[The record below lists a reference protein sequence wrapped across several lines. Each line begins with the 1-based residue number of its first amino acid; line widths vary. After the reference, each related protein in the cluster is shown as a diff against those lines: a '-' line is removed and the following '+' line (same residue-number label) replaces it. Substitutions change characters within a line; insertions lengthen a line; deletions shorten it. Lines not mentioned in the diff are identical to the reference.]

1 VLYKFRS
8 LSGILVRWNH
18 RGSISIH
25 FERGETMKKFAS
37 KFLVAVVAITFWVAP
52 AFAENIKVGA
62 ILAVTG
68 GASFLGGPEARSL
81 EMVVEEINAKG
92 GINGNTIELIIK
104 DSAASPEKAISF
116 AKQLIEEDKVLAIIG
131 PSTSG
136 ETMKIKNICEQA
148 KTPLLSCGAAE
159 VIVNPVAS
167 YVFKTPQKDSF
178 AAKKIFMEMN
188 KLGISKIAVLA
199 GNTGFG
205 KAGKGQLIK
214 IAPEFGIEIV
224 EVEVYD
230 KKSNDLSAVVAKIK
244 ANKDVQ
250 AVINWSIVPAQAI
263 VAKNMR
269 QAGWEVP
276 LFQSH
281 GFGNIKYVQAAGAA
295 AEGIIFPAGRLLIAD
310 TLADD
315 NPQKALLM
323 TYKKNY
329 EAKYNEPA
337 STFGGHGY
345 DAITI
350 LAAAI
355 AEGGNDRDKVRAA
368 IENLKNFAGTG
379 GVFNFSAED
388 HNGLDMDAFQ
398 MMTVKDGKF
407 VAYTGK

>member
-1 VLYKFRS
+1 MNKFVS
-8 LSGILVRWNH
+8 KILVAATAL
-18 RGSISIH
+18 SLLA
-25 FERGETMKKFAS
+25 MPV
-37 KFLVAVVAITFWVAP
+37 L
-52 AFAENIKVGA
+52 AENIKVGA

-81 EMVVEEINAKG
+81 EMVVEEINANG
-92 GINGNTIELIIK
+92 GINGDKIELIIK
-104 DSAASPEKAISF
+104 DSAANPGKAISF

-148 KTPLLSCGAAE
+148 KTPLISCGAAE

-178 AAKKIFMEMN
+178 AVKKIFMEMN
-188 KLGISKIAVLA
+188 KLGITKIAVLA

-205 KAGKGQLIK
+205 KAGKGQLLK
-214 IAPEFGIEIV
+214 LAPEFGIDVV

-230 KKSNDLSAVVAKIK
+230 KKANDLSAVVAKIK
-244 ANKDVQ
+244 ANKEVQ

-269 QAGWEVP
+269 QAGWDVP

-281 GFGNIKYVQAAGAA
+281 GFGNIKYVEAAGAA

-310 TLADD
+310 SLPAD

-323 TYKKNY
+323 AYKKDY
-329 EAKYNEPA
+329 ESKYNEAA

-350 LAAAI
+350 LAAAVKV
-355 AEGGNDRDKVRAA
+355 AGNDRAKVRDA
-368 IENLKNFAGTG
+368 IENMKDFPGTG
-379 GVFNFSAED
+379 GVFSFSKED
-388 HNGLDMDAFQ
+388 HNGLDINAFQ

-407 VAYTGK
+407 VAYEK

>member
-1 VLYKFRS
+1 
-8 LSGILVRWNH
+8 
-18 RGSISIH
+18 
-25 FERGETMKKFAS
+25 MKNFAS
-37 KFLVAVVAITFWVAP
+37 KFLLAVVAVSLSVAP
-52 AFAENIKVGA
+52 AFAETIKIGA

-81 EMVVEEINAKG
+81 QMVVDEINAKG
-92 GINGNTIELIIK
+92 GINGNKIELIIK

-136 ETMKIKNICEQA
+136 ETMKIKNICQQA
-148 KTPLLSCGAAE
+148 KTPLISCGAAE

-178 AAKKIFMEMN
+178 AVKKIYMEMN
-188 KLGISKIAVLA
+188 KMGISRIAVLA

-205 KAGKGQLIK
+205 KAGKGQLLK

-250 AVINWSIVPAQAI
+250 AVVNWSIVPAQAI
-263 VAKNMR
+263 VPKNMR
-269 QAGWEVP
+269 QSGWDVP

-281 GFGNIKYVQAAGAA
+281 GFGNIKYVEAAGVA

-310 TLADD
+310 SLPDD
-315 NPQKALLM
+315 NPQKAVLM
-323 TYKKNY
+323 AYKKNY
-329 EAKYNEPA
+329 ELRFNEPA
-337 STFGGHGY
+337 STFGGHAY

-355 AEGGNDRDKVRAA
+355 AEVGNDRDKVRTA
-368 IENLKNFAGTG
+368 IENLQNFPGTG
-379 GVFNFSAED
+379 GVFSFSPED
-388 HNGLDMDAFQ
+388 HNGLGIDAFQ

>member
-1 VLYKFRS
+1 
-8 LSGILVRWNH
+8 
-18 RGSISIH
+18 
-25 FERGETMKKFAS
+25 MKKFAS

-269 QAGWEVP
+269 QAGWKVP